1 MLSRF
6 IKFDQN
12 NRNSVIHNSVKKN
25 LKLICAKQKL
35 HKQLI
40 LINSENILTY
50 QFQQKQRIQP
60 NFNLFVV
67 LIDVLL
73 SPNIRYVC

>member
-60 NFNLFVV
+60 NFNE
-67 LIDVLL
+67 LICRV
-73 SPNIRYVC
+73 N

>member
-40 LINSENILTY
+40 LINSDNILTY

-60 NFNLFVV
+60 NFNE
-67 LIDVLL
+67 LICRV
-73 SPNIRYVC
+73 N

>member
-60 NFNLFVV
+60 NFNE
-67 LIDVLL
+67 LIYRV
-73 SPNIRYVC
+73 N

>member
-60 NFNLFVV
+60 NFNE
-67 LIDVLL
+67 LIYRVNWRITK
-73 SPNIRYVC
+73 S

>member
-25 LKLICAKQKL
+25 LELICAKQKL

-60 NFNLFVV
+60 NFNE
-67 LIDVLL
+67 LIYRV
-73 SPNIRYVC
+73 N

>member
-12 NRNSVIHNSVKKN
+12 NQNSVIHNSVKKN

-60 NFNLFVV
+60 NFNE
-67 LIDVLL
+67 LIYRVNWRITK
-73 SPNIRYVC
+73 S

>member
-12 NRNSVIHNSVKKN
+12 NQNSVIHNSVKKN

-60 NFNLFVV
+60 NFNE
-67 LIDVLL
+67 LIYRV
-73 SPNIRYVC
+73 N